1 MLKAILVTSVT
12 TASMTSVQYLAEM
25 DEKILQCKRET
36 DTAL

>member
-1 MLKAILVTSVT
+1 MLKAILVTSV